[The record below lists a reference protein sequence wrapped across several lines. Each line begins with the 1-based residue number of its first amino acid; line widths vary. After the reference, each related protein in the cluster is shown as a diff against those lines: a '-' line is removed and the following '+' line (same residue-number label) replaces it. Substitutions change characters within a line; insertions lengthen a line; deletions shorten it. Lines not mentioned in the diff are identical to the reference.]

1 MPKKKPST
9 IVSKSA
15 ARIAAV
21 QIFYNTIISK
31 RNISDVFQD
40 YIISFKSDLE
50 NEFEIKSLNEEYL
63 NSLVFGFNIDLNKE
77 IEKLLNNEWK
87 IERISA
93 VDKAILFAG
102 IIELNLHNNLT
113 NKIIISEYIEIA
125 EQMGGEAKFINK
137 LLDKI
142 SKIKKLNIN

>member
-1 MPKKKPST
+1 MSKKKPLT

-21 QIFYNTIISK
+21 QIFYNTIISN
-31 RNISDVFQD
+31 RNITDVFQD
-40 YIISFKSDLE
+40 YITSFKSDLE
-50 NEFEIKSLNEEYL
+50 NEFDIETLNEEYL
-63 NSLVFGFNIDLNKE
+63 NSLVSGFNNDLNSG
-77 IEKLLNNEWK
+77 IEKLLNNGWK

-93 VDKAILFAG
+93 VNKAILYAG
-102 IIELNLHNNLT
+102 IIELNLNNHLT
-113 NKIIISEYIEIA
+113 NNIIISEYIEIA

-142 SKIKKLNIN
+142 SKEN

>member
-1 MPKKKPST
+1 MTKKKPLA
-9 IVSKSA
+9 IISKSA

-21 QIFYNTIISK
+21 QIFYNAIISK
-31 RNISDVFQD
+31 RNVSDVFHD
-40 YIISFKSDLE
+40 YVISFKGDLE
-50 NEFEIKSLNEEYL
+50 NDFDIKSLNEKYL
-63 NSLVFGFNIDLNKE
+63 KLLVLGFNIDLNEE
-77 IEKLLNNEWK
+77 IEKLLNKEWK

-102 IIELNLHNNLT
+102 IIELNLNNNLT
-113 NKIIISEYIEIA
+113 NNIIISEYIEIA

-142 SKIKKLNIN
+142 SKRKISNIN

>member
-1 MPKKKPST
+1 MPKKKSLK

-21 QIFYNTIISK
+21 QIFYNAIISK
-31 RNISDVFQD
+31 RNIIDIFQD

-50 NEFEIKSLNEEYL
+50 NEFDIKSLNEEYL
-63 NSLVFGFNIDLNKE
+63 NSLILGYNNDLNKG

-87 IERISA
+87 IERVSS
-93 VDKAILFAG
+93 VDKAVLFAG
-102 IIELNLHNNLT
+102 IIEFNLNNNLKK
-113 NKIIISEYIEIA
+113 NIIISEYIEIA
-125 EQMGGEAKFINK
+125 EQMGGEPKFINK

-142 SKIKKLNIN
+142 AKTKIS